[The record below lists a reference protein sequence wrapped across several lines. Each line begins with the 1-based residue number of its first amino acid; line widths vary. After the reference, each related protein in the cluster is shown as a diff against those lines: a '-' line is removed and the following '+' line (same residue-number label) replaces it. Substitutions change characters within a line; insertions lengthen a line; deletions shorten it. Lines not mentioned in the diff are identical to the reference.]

1 MTTIHPPNW
10 VQRYEDLRAHS
21 VGTPATFE
29 PPAWGLVL
37 LVQQG
42 VRGWMLAWQDPLR
55 AVSLEPRPTPSSL
68 PSLTNRRETTLL
80 LANMAVRSLALSP

>member
-1 MTTIHPPNW
+1 MTTIDPPIW

-55 AVSLEPRPTPSSL
+55 AVSPEPRPTPSSL
-68 PSLTNRRETTLL
+68 SSLTSRRETTLL